1 MQVDVC
7 GPQVGVMVEQSYT
20 NPSNTGTFWIG
31 EVLCGGLDLSFS
43 GLAYDGLTLG
53 YQANVLAGVASSGQG
68 HLTVGVEGVENPA
81 CR

>member
-1 MQVDVC
+1 MPVDRKQERWANSRIQIPPMLARC
-7 GPQVGVMVEQSYT
+7 GSAKSPV
-20 NPSNTGTFWIG
+20 
-31 EVLCGGLDLSFS
+31 GGLDLSFL

-53 YQANVLAGVASSGQG
+53 YQANVLSAVASSRQG